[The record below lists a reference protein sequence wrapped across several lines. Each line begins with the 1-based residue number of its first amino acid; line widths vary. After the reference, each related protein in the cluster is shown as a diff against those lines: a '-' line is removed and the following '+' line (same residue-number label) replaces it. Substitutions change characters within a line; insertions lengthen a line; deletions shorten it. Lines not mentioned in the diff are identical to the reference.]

1 MKRLVSTIDLSKEE
15 WLQYRKKGI
24 TGTDAG
30 AITGLNP
37 YSSAFQ
43 VYQDKTTDVIEEFDS
58 ERLRQGRDMEEYVA
72 HRFEEATGKK
82 VHRANAIYQNE
93 EHPIML
99 ADFDRIIT
107 GEKAGLECKTVSPYS
122 SDKWDDDSIPL
133 HYQMQCQHYLA
144 VSGFDCWYICALI
157 FGEKLIIHKIER
169 DEELINNLITIEEN
183 FWNNHILAGVMPDPD
198 GSDSCSDAIAKLY
211 QKSEAGKTIQLNGY
225 DQLLDRRLE
234 LDELIKKLELEKSS
248 IDQQIKIELADAS
261 IGMTDKYKVS
271 WSSYEQSRLDTKKLK
286 SEKPDIYNEYCKTS
300 STRRFTVS
308 HAA

>member
-93 EHPIML
+93 NHPIML

-183 FWNNHILAGVMPDPD
+183 FWNKHILAGVMPDPD

>member
-93 EHPIML
+93 DHPIML

-169 DEELINNLITIEEN
+169 DEDLINDLITIEEN

-271 WSSYEQSRLDTKKLK
+271 WSNYEQSRLDTKKLK